1 MSVNAISQL
10 RRPWDS
16 RAIAD
21 DEDLTHPWWGP
32 DERMVRACRS
42 AVAALNGASAGSLA
56 IASSLHGEGR
66 TSIATA
72 FATILSRD
80 YRRSTL
86 LLELDHLN
94 PSVARVFGLREGPG
108 LTELLR
114 GEVSLDDVIQP
125 ASRGISVITSGG
137 FADEARR
144 TAAFVARLLSQLR
157 GRFDVVVGDLPPV
170 LIEPSSRSLVRAFE
184 ESILV
189 VRAGSIPVKRVR
201 ESVQT
206 FDRQPVVLLNGVSD
220 DR

>member
-1 MSVNAISQL
+1 V
-10 RRPWDS
+10 
-16 RAIAD
+16 
-21 DEDLTHPWWGP
+21 
-32 DERMVRACRS
+32 
-42 AVAALNGASAGSLA
+42 
-56 IASSLHGEGR
+56 
-66 TSIATA
+66 
-72 FATILSRD
+72 
-80 YRRSTL
+80 
-86 LLELDHLN
+86 LLELDHLK
-94 PSVARVFGLREGPG
+94 PSVAGMFGLREGPG

-157 GRFDVVVGDLPPV
+157 SRFDVVVGDLPPV

-201 ESVQT
+201 EAVQT
-206 FDRQPVVLLNGVSD
+206 FDRQPLVLLNGVND

>member
-16 RAIAD
+16 RVIAH
-21 DEDLTHPWWGP
+21 DEDLTHTWRAP
-32 DERMVRACRS
+32 DERMVLACRS
-42 AVAALNGASAGSLA
+42 AVAALDGASVGSLA

-66 TSIATA
+66 TSIAAA
-72 FATILSRD
+72 FATILARD

-94 PSVARVFGLREGPG
+94 PSVAGLFGLRQGPG

-114 GEVSLDDVIQP
+114 GEVTLDDVIQP
-125 ASRGISVITSGG
+125 ASRGMSVITSGG
-137 FADEARR
+137 FADESRR
-144 TAAFVARLLSQLR
+144 TAAFVARLLSQLHA
-157 GRFDVVVGDLPPV
+157 RFDVVVGDLPPLLV
-170 LIEPSSRSLVRAFE
+170 EPASRSLVRAFE

-201 ESVQT
+201 EAVQS